1 MKKKSNEN
9 LKIVN
14 LDFLNDNNKI
24 KNINEYFDDDSE
36 KLKVI
41 FQQEIK
47 IKIILKID

>member
-24 KNINEYFDDDSE
+24 KNINDDDSE
-36 KLKVI
+36 KLKKL
-41 FQQEIK
+41 FNRK
-47 IKIILKID
+47 YK

>member
-41 FQQEIK
+41 FQQEIQ